1 MTIIEQNDA
10 ATVLEDWINRVAN
23 LPNEVA
29 FMYEEIEQKD
39 KQIAECLNIISK
51 HDTTLQ
57 NWVRKNGGH
66 IPNPKESF
74 ISKIIIDKYD
84 KAQAL
89 QSEKIAL
96 AQKCQLVVDKHTRNL
111 DIHIKALQDRGEFPN
126 DADIP
131 SLLRNTTAPLA
142 SRTASVAT
150 TQSQTPDVL
159 HNRNSS
165 QNIQNTAHSQAPAQP
180 PTSTPTTV
188 SITSPSIALTGRQTR
203 ETSISLGNKKQNLF
217 NNSNIFSSC
226 TSVRQVSL
234 GPGNSKVAIPA
245 NTVRAGSI
253 GPRAQMKIGPKKIV
267 SYGGKPAGSSR
278 KQKKSG
284 LSRLK
289 RTGNKTSLS
298 PSHDSEQSGAESAS
312 IHDEDEVHT
321 PKRNQGAEGNEEM
334 VDAEEDDGADDRK
347 YCTCRSVSYGDMVG
361 CDNPNCEFEWFHWS
375 CVGLKSEPP
384 GIWICPACKAAGFK
398 K

>member
-1 MTIIEQNDA
+1 MTIIDQNDA
-10 ATVLEDWINRVAN
+10 ATVLDDWINRVAN

-131 SLLRNTTAPLA
+131 SLLRNTTAPLT
-142 SRTASVAT
+142 SRAVTVAT
-150 TQSQTPDVL
+150 TQSQSPVVPHT
-159 HNRNSS
+159 RNSS
-165 QNIQNTAHSQAPAQP
+165 QNIQVAAHPQAPAQP
-180 PTSTPTTV
+180 NTSTPTSV
-188 SITSPSIALTGRQTR
+188 SITPPSIALTGRQAR
-203 ETSISLGNKKQNLF
+203 ETSINLGNKKQNTF
-217 NNSNIFSSC
+217 NNSNLIAPGASA
-226 TSVRQVSL
+226 RQVSL
-234 GPGNSKVAIPA
+234 GPGNLKVVTPA
-245 NTVRAGSI
+245 SAVKSAST
-253 GPRAQMKIGPKKIV
+253 GPRAQVRIGPKKIV

-278 KQKKSG
+278 KHRKSG

-298 PSHDSEQSGAESAS
+298 PPHDSEQSGAESGS
-312 IHDEDEVHT
+312 VHDEDEAHT
-321 PKRNQGAEGNEEM
+321 PKRNQDAEVEEEII
-334 VDAEEDDGADDRK
+334 DAEEDDGADDRK
-347 YCTCRSVSYGDMVG
+347 YCTCRSVSYGDM
-361 CDNPNCEFEWFHWS
+361 
-375 CVGLKSEPP
+375 
-384 GIWICPACKAAGFK
+384 
-398 K
+398 